1 MPEPSLKQQIRSWT
15 KDAAKLSYEES
26 LQALDLLLTEL
37 QSDAV
42 PMRDLQRH
50 YLRGQIYLEH
60 CQSLLDEAEQTVI
73 QLDPDSL
80 QPDPDA

>member
-1 MPEPSLKQQIRSWT
+1 
-15 KDAAKLSYEES
+15 
-26 LQALDLLLTEL
+26 
-37 QSDAV
+37 
-42 PMRDLQRH
+42 MRDLQRH

-60 CQSLLDEAEQTVI
+60 CQSLLDAAEQTVI